1 MKRVSEKQKRSRSIY
16 HSYMGVG
23 TRFSSAEPRICGAA
37 GGAGPGPGRM
47 ARHAISIELAPRQEA
62 AATAADA

>member
-1 MKRVSEKQKRSRSIY
+1 
-16 HSYMGVG
+16 MGLG

-37 GGAGPGPGRM
+37 GGAPGPGRM
-47 ARHAISIELAPRQEA
+47 ARYAISIELEPRQEA